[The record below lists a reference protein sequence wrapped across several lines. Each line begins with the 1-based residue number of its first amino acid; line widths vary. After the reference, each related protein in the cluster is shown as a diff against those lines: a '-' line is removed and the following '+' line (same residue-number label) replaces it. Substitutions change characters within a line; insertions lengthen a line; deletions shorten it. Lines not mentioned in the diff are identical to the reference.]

1 MTNRSIYNLMG
12 TNYAAFK
19 KFRYVVK
26 KYSEQPRTP
35 TRREVDELIAD
46 VLEHYKTCV
55 NAFNDALEALVDIKT
70 ER

>member
-12 TNYAAFK
+12 ANYAAFL

-26 KYSEQPRTP
+26 KYAEQPRTP
-35 TRREVDELIAD
+35 TRREIDELITD
-46 VLEHYKTCV
+46 VLEQYKTCV
-55 NAFNDALEALVDIKT
+55 NAFNDAIEALIEVKT